1 MTPDVKNS
9 VPVNSLLPTLSS
21 FMHSAGAKRI
31 GTVRVAMNIE
41 M

>member
-1 MTPDVKNS
+1 
-9 VPVNSLLPTLSS
+9 LPTLSS
-21 FMHSAGAKRI
+21 FMHSAGARRT